1 MTSTDLISLAVNFV
15 CFTLYYITIMMFMH
29 TFYDDAIALTK
40 KKIIIFMILLVAN
53 YVLSILIPN
62 LVFKL
67 ITDNEKIYNMT
78 YLLMN
83 YVFYI
88 VFGVYISYRKKAGI
102 KKGILRFL
110 VAIIL
115 FVITNYNITLVIFL
129 VNFCISKIDI
139 LHLTY
144 YTLTNKDLLILDSI
158 RAVSLTAFTLY
169 LYFGYYK
176 KKLTM
181 RMRKIDVFFMIMYAV
196 FIIFMNV
203 IFGLVLEKE
212 ITISTEA
219 PELKILLAVTML
231 ILIIAVP
238 IVMMR
243 GRVNAHF
250 KQLSAYQQTF
260 LETELN
266 ASRQYKAAQEDTR
279 AFRHDVQNNLSVV
292 AMLMEQ
298 GKVAEA
304 QQYLNDMRT
313 EVNALSPKVVTGDEM
328 LDSLVSSKMAKMEEL
343 GIKFKLDGV
352 IDGGL
357 DWKPMDTCKVF
368 ANLLDNAIEAASK
381 TEEPFIELTFKK
393 TDHHRLVR
401 ASNSCIGDVDCEKLM
416 SGEGRVTSK
425 EDKSLHGYGVGN
437 IRKTVEKYG
446 GMMRLTCKD
455 KVFTMEL
462 ILQK

>member
-1 MTSTDLISLAVNFV
+1 MK
-15 CFTLYYITIMMFMH
+15 M
-29 TFYDDAIALTK
+29 
-40 KKIIIFMILLVAN
+40 
-53 YVLSILIPN
+53 
-62 LVFKL
+62 
-67 ITDNEKIYNMT
+67 
-78 YLLMN
+78 
-83 YVFYI
+83 
-88 VFGVYISYRKKAGI
+88 R
-102 KKGILRFL
+102 
-110 VAIIL
+110 
-115 FVITNYNITLVIFL
+115 
-129 VNFCISKIDI
+129 KIDI
-139 LHLTY
+139 L
-144 YTLTNKDLLILDSI
+144 
-158 RAVSLTAFTLY
+158 FFGLY
-169 LYFGYYK
+169 ALFVEGMVVLMAIADADEIK
-176 KKLTM
+176 
-181 RMRKIDVFFMIMYAV
+181 
-196 FIIFMNV
+196 
-203 IFGLVLEKE
+203 IFGSDERVMV
-212 ITISTEA
+212 IMMM
-219 PELKILLAVTML
+219 LLLML
-231 ILIIAVP
+231 NFAVP
-238 IVMMR
+238 LFMMR
-243 GRVNAHF
+243 ARVSTHF
-250 KQLSAYQQTF
+250 KQLSDYQQTF

-446 GMMRLTCKD
+446 GMMRLTCED

>member
-1 MTSTDLISLAVNFV
+1 MVNLLTVIVLFV
-15 CFTLYYITIMMFMH
+15 ADVSEFVLNGMFCAMFLH
-29 TFYDDAIALTK
+29 CFYDETIRLTK
-40 KKIIIFMILLVAN
+40 KKTLVLTLLYIVITAFFAFLMIV
-53 YVLSILIPN
+53 I
-62 LVFKL
+62 K
-67 ITDNEKIYNMT
+67 DDHKEKNF
-78 YLLMN
+78 MN
-83 YVFYI
+83 YTIYMLVLI
-88 VFGVYISYRKKAGI
+88 RCVIISHRRGVGMKKSVFGAAAALLLGLTVSMNTSLISSMAFYAMDKT
-102 KKGILRFL
+102 GILSMKIDDISNMQF
-110 VAIIL
+110 
-115 FVITNYNITLVIFL
+115 ITNDTVKALCSTMIV
-129 VNFCISKIDI
+129 
-139 LHLTY
+139 
-144 YTLTNKDLLILDSI
+144 
-158 RAVSLTAFTLY
+158 LY
-169 LYFGYYK
+169 MYFSYYK
-176 KKLTM
+176 KRLEM
-181 RMRKIDVFFMIMYAV
+181 HMRKIDVVYFLIYTVFLAVLWSLFAMTENEDISISVSNFMQRGLIVFFMFV
-196 FIIFMNV
+196 
-203 IFGLVLEKE
+203 LV
-212 ITISTEA
+212 
-219 PELKILLAVTML
+219 
-231 ILIIAVP
+231 IAVP

-250 KQLSAYQQTF
+250 KQLSDYQQTF

-343 GIKFKLDGV
+343 GIKFRLDGV

-455 KVFTMEL
+455 KIFTMEL

>member
-29 TFYDDAIALTK
+29 TFYDDAIVLTK
-40 KKIIIFMILLVAN
+40 KKIIIFMILLIVN

-67 ITDNEKIYNMT
+67 ITDNEEIYNMV

-88 VFGVYISYRKKAGI
+88 VFAVYISYRKKAGI
-102 KKGILRFL
+102 KKGFLRFL

-181 RMRKIDVFFMIMYAV
+181 RMRKIDVFFMIMYAI

-250 KQLSAYQQTF
+250 KQLSDYQQTF

-343 GIKFKLDGV
+343 GLKFKLDGV

-368 ANLLDNAIEAASK
+368 FES
-381 TEEPFIELTFKK
+381 P
-393 TDHHRLVR
+393 
-401 ASNSCIGDVDCEKLM
+401 
-416 SGEGRVTSK
+416 
-425 EDKSLHGYGVGN
+425 
-437 IRKTVEKYG
+437 
-446 GMMRLTCKD
+446 
-455 KVFTMEL
+455 
-462 ILQK
+462 